1 MKADIVIV
9 GSGCAGLYCALHL
22 PKDKKIII
30 VTKDIVEHSDS
41 YLAQGGMCMLKDEE
55 DFDSYFYDTMKA
67 GHFENDTA
75 AVETMIKSS
84 PDVVKDLLSYGVDF
98 ARDEEGNLAFT
109 KEGAH
114 ARNRILYHKD
124 ITGREITSHIYE
136 EVKKREN
143 IVIKEHW
150 TMVDIMCEDDKQCY
164 GIVVKKDD
172 GTLDTIVADYT
183 VLASGGI
190 GGIYRYSTNYRH
202 LTGDAVALA
211 IRHGVE
217 LKDIDYVQIHP
228 TTFYSEK
235 EEDRSFLISESV
247 RGEGAQLFDKNR
259 HRFTDELLPRDILT
273 HNIKRQMKKDEMN
286 HVWLSMRPIEQ
297 EQLDLHFPNIVR
309 HCKEH
314 GYNVPKEMIPV
325 VPAQHYFMGGIKVNL
340 QSKTSMERLYAV
352 GETACNG
359 VHGKNRLA
367 SNSLLE
373 SMVFAKRAAKD
384 MSREMQEISGNEKA
398 QKSQSTDKID
408 WSLYSDL
415 KQWNRE
421 NKKLILDCIEESK
434 KKRVLNKEEQ
444 NV

>member
-1 MKADIVIV
+1 MKTDIIIV
-9 GSGCAGLYCALHL
+9 GSGCAGMYCALHL
-22 PKDKKIII
+22 PKDKNILI

-41 YLAQGGMCMLKDEE
+41 YLAQGGMCMLKNED

-67 GHFENDTA
+67 GHLENDTA

-98 ARDEEGNLAFT
+98 ARDEDGNLAFT

-124 ITGREITSHIYE
+124 ITGKEITSHIYE
-136 EVKKREN
+136 EVKKQPN

-150 TMVDIMCEDDKQCY
+150 TMVDIICSQNECC
-164 GIVVKKDD
+164 GIVVQKDN
-172 GTLDTIVADYT
+172 GKLDSILADYT

-259 HRFTDELLPRDILT
+259 QRFTDELLPRDILT
-273 HNIKRQMKKDEMN
+273 HNIKKQMKKDGTS

-297 EQLDLHFPNIVR
+297 EQLDLHFPNIVK

-359 VHGKNRLA
+359 VHGRNRLA

-384 MSREMQEISGNEKA
+384 IAEEIQQGKNPKH
-398 QKSQSTDKID
+398 QDTYQID
-408 WSLYSDL
+408 WKQYEDL
-415 KQWNRE
+415 SRWNRE
-421 NKKLILDCIEESK
+421 NRQFILDKIEE
-434 KKRVLNKEEQ
+434 NKNERMTDREEKD
-444 NV
+444 V